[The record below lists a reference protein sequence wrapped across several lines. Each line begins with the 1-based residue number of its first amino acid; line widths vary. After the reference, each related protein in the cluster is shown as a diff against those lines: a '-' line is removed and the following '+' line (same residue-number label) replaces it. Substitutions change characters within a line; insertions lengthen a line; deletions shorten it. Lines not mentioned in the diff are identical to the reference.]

1 MEIIYRSSEW
11 FTFLN
16 LDRRVGN
23 IQPAIKYVLT
33 VTDFIYILQYWG
45 DYKVLCSVK
54 EYAFYFVKWLPCS

>member
-33 VTDFIYILQYWG
+33 VTDFIYILQY
-45 DYKVLCSVK
+45 
-54 EYAFYFVKWLPCS
+54 